1 MSRNPVHRATYDAD
15 GNIILPGACASA
27 APVQSWPSEPLK
39 EEEVLTTFSL
49 LTKTPSEADMGW
61 VTVEETIAN
70 APLQEPVP
78 VARAPDPLVQN
89 QLKKLQKLTR
99 ETLDEGLRQ
108 YRESMLQTQ
117 PAILELEEATMSTAK
132 KFLRFL
138 SQPVWIPAKKNT
150 VKQYSRGT
158 LFLLDTVR
166 FGGTFAGIFV
176 VLFLS
181 LNYQSFWQIAQA
193 KLETFMEPPSI
204 ESTDSLTAAMGMTN
218 ASPLGAK
225 PEGKAGNLAS
235 FLPEV
240 GPPDSQL
247 LIPKLNLIAPIV
259 LPRTDSLLRQDW
271 VAVEKDIQD
280 SLQHG
285 VVHYPGTAKPGQAGN
300 FFVTGHSSYY
310 AWAHGKYNSIFAR
323 LHDLDIG
330 DEYWV
335 YYNGDKHR
343 YIVRSKKEVSPSD
356 ITVLDQP
363 TDQRIATLMTCTP
376 IGTTLRRLIV
386 VAQEVDIQTGVA
398 LDVGEKSHLQQ
409 LPKMALEALPI

>member
-1 MSRNPVHRATYDAD
+1 
-15 GNIILPGACASA
+15 
-27 APVQSWPSEPLK
+27 
-39 EEEVLTTFSL
+39 
-49 LTKTPSEADMGW
+49 MGW

>member
-1 MSRNPVHRATYDAD
+1 MSEPVH
-15 GNIILPGACASA
+15 
-27 APVQSWPSEPLK
+27 EPEHL
-39 EEEVLTTFSL
+39 ETFSL
-49 LTKTPSEADMGW
+49 LTKAPTDAEMGW
-61 VTVEETIAN
+61 VTVEETI
-70 APLQEPVP
+70 
-78 VARAPDPLVQN
+78 VATPKMESVIVQQVQDPLVKT
-89 QLKKLQKLTR
+89 QLKKLQALTR
-99 ETLDEGLRQ
+99 ETLEEGMRQ
-108 YRESMLQTQ
+108 YRESIQETQ
-117 PAILELEEATMSTAK
+117 PALLELEEATMSSAK
-132 KFLRFL
+132 KFLKFL
-138 SQPVWIPAKKNT
+138 SQPVWIPSRKNT

-193 KLETFMEPPSI
+193 RFENFMEPPSI
-204 ESTDSLTAAMGMTN
+204 EKTDSMTAALGVTGG
-218 ASPLGAK
+218 SPLGTK
-225 PEGKAGNLAS
+225 PEGEVGNLAS

-247 LIPKLNLIAPIV
+247 LIPKLKIIAPIV
-259 LPRTDSLLRQDW
+259 LPNTDALLRQDW
-271 VAVEKDIQD
+271 AAVEKDIQD

-310 AWAHGKYNSIFAR
+310 AWAHGNYNSIFAR
-323 LHDLDIG
+323 LHELDIG

-376 IGTTLRRLIV
+376 VGTTLRRLIV
-386 VAQEVDIQTGVA
+386 VAQEVDPETGIA
-398 LDVGEKSHLQQ
+398 LDVGEKSQVPAAQKVQ
-409 LPKMALEALPI
+409 LGALPI